1 MRISRAADGVQSGL
15 VDVLIMLE
23 RTEPPAGTVV
33 PLRHRERGSEGDEL
47 PFVGWLGL
55 LRVLAAVIGPSGE
68 QIEGQPVG

>member
-1 MRISRAADGVQSGL
+1 
-15 VDVLIMLE
+15 MLE

-55 LRVLAAVIGPSGE
+55 LRVLAVVIGPSGE
-68 QIEGQPVG
+68 QIEGRPVG